1 MFKLAA
7 IALLAVSLHLALA
20 KPQAADAKPPVP
32 IVSQSQSL
40 DGAGTFNY
48 AFETGDGI
56 KEEATGSLKNLK
68 VPKVD
73 PATGQV
79 VGEEDGQGKT

>member
-1 MFKLAA
+1 MFKLASV
-7 IALLAVSLHLALA
+7 ALLVVSLHLVIA
-20 KPQAADAKPPVP
+20 KPQDAAAKPPVP
-32 IVSQSQSL
+32 IVSQTQSL

-73 PATGQV
+73 PSTGQV
-79 VGEEDGQGKT
+79 VGEEDGQGKN